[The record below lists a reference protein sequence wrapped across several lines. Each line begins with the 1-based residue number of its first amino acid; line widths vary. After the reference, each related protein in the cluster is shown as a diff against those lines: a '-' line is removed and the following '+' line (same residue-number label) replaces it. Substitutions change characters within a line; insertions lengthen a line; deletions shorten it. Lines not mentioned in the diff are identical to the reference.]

1 MTLVRVFLLDK
12 YCGDDDDVYPKRPWL
27 QTVCAELQYVMY
39 DGKPK
44 DGQLHDGNEN
54 KYRETLTLTT

>member
-1 MTLVRVFLLDK
+1 MTCTPNDPDCRMCVLNSRK
-12 YCGDDDDVYPKRPWL
+12 S
-27 QTVCAELQYVMY
+27 MY

>member
-27 QTVCAELQYVMY
+27 QNVCAELQKEYV
-39 DGKPK
+39 
-44 DGQLHDGNEN
+44 
-54 KYRETLTLTT
+54 RW